1 MHVKTTSTRTKT
13 ALGRSGEQLVN
24 QIGMN
29 EQMCGVFFID
39 GHTHLYPMYDLHS
52 FLDGAL
58 KHVRAAAEQLACG
71 KRYWGCLL
79 FSETARDRAWAD
91 LSRQARQGLQF
102 GRWSLRPTAEEGSL
116 LASRDGEDRLILVA
130 GRQIQTAEGLEVLAL
145 FCESDFPDGLPLQSA
160 LAAARAK
167 DAIAVLPWGFGK
179 WWFGRG
185 RLLHATFRSAVAGQ
199 VALGDN
205 GGRPMGFAAP
215 RVFRRVESAGGLVL
229 PGSDTLPFTS
239 EAGAAAH
246 YGFMVEG
253 GIDPERPGDS
263 LKRLVRAQPKSPPTF
278 GRRIGLAQFARNQ
291 IRLRLRRRVVPSA
304 GGRP

>member
-1 MHVKTTSTRTKT
+1 
-13 ALGRSGEQLVN
+13 
-24 QIGMN
+24 MN

-39 GHTHLYPMYDLHS
+39 GHTHLYPMYDLHF

-58 KHVRAAAEQLACG
+58 KHVRSAAEQLASG
-71 KRYWGCLL
+71 RRYWGCLL
-79 FSETARDRAWAD
+79 FSETARDHAWTD
-91 LSRQARQGLQF
+91 LSRQARQGSHF
-102 GRWSLRPTAEEGSL
+102 GRWALRPTAEGGSL
-116 LASRDGEDRLILVA
+116 LASQDGEDRLILVA

-145 FCESDFPDGLPLQSA
+145 FCDSDVPDGLPLHSA

-205 GGRPMGFAAP
+205 GGRPVGFAAP

-253 GIDPERPGDS
+253 GVDPTRPGDS

-291 IRLRLRRRVVPSA
+291 IRLRLRRRAVSSA
-304 GGRP
+304 AGRP